1 MSDMNTFNFTGRLGA
16 DPIKRTFGNGDSV
29 VSLNVAITDQ
39 WRDKNSGEKKERT
52 TWLTVVIQNN
62 GLAKTAENFLQ
73 KGSRVAISA
82 KLQSRQYEK
91 DGKTQTVMEAIIGP
105 FNGSLTLIDGAKG
118 DRQGTAQ
125 ESHSQ
130 RSSGPAFDADD
141 SIPF

>member
-1 MSDMNTFNFTGRLGA
+1 MSDMNVFTFTGRLGA
-16 DPIKRTFGNGDSV
+16 DPIKRTFQNGDSV

-39 WRDKNSGEKKERT
+39 WRDKNSGERKERT

-62 GLAKTAENFLQ
+62 GLAKTAENYLQ

-91 DGKTQTVMEAIIGP
+91 DGETRTVMEAIIGP

-118 DRQGTAQ
+118 DRQGNAK

-130 RSSGPAFDADD
+130 RSSAPAFDADD

>member
-1 MSDMNTFNFTGRLGA
+1 MSDMNVLNFTGRLGA
-16 DPIKRTFGNGDSV
+16 DPIKRTFPNGDSI

-39 WRDKNSGEKKERT
+39 WRDKTSGEKKERT
-52 TWLTVVIQNN
+52 TWLTVVINNN

-73 KGSRVAISA
+73 KGSRVGISA

-91 DGKTQTVMEAIIGP
+91 DGETRTVMEAIIGP

-118 DRQGTAQ
+118 DRQGGAQ
-125 ESHSQ
+125 ERQPQ
-130 RSSGPAFDADD
+130 RSSAPAFDADD